1 MFQRPNT
8 KPSTRDIGLA
18 QQWREANAESVKE
31 IQAGIAR
38 LRSVPREQLADAVF
52 LLLMAAKQHRE
63 GIRQSI
69 EESAGADFEI
79 GSAPSGDLA
88 IYLAE
93 QAVSALRYHEA
104 NAPTV
109 LDLLFD
115 RPSEARFT
123 IDQKDA
129 VSLLAAMVREQ
140 RIEGILEGLRLSGLL
155 NEPSKDRHA
164 KFEARKFQLSE
175 DR

>member
-1 MFQRPNT
+1 MFRRPNT
-8 KPSTRDIGLA
+8 KPHTNDIGQV
-18 QQWREANAESVKE
+18 QQWHEADAESGRE

-38 LRSVPREQLADAVF
+38 LRSVPREQLADTVF
-52 LLLMAAKQHRE
+52 LLSVAAKQHSE

-69 EESAGADFEI
+69 EESAGADFEF

-93 QAVSALRYHEA
+93 QAVSALRCHEA
-104 NAPTV
+104 SAPTL
-109 LDLLFD
+109 LDLLFE
-115 RPSEARFT
+115 RPPEARFT

-129 VSLLAAMVREQ
+129 VALLAAMVREQ

-164 KFEARKFQLSE
+164 RFEARRFQLSE